1 MHPGTRWTP
10 RRQVPFYMPNE
21 DGPADPEASIEQKL
35 AIDRVV
41 QDVAGRDALCSFALY
56 AGYLREDDRGRSDGF
71 DEPEATWHFG
81 RLNYVLF
88 SGPLA
93 SSGFA
98 GVDRRWGSGV
108 PFEIGRKR
116 PIVELSY
123 LWTADRSVVI
133 ASPPDAAVTVV
144 TGSDALAESL
154 LSLRQLDVHEWL

>member
-1 MHPGTRWTP
+1 
-10 RRQVPFYMPNE
+10 MPNE
-21 DGPADPEASIEQKL
+21 DGPADPEASIEQKI

-71 DEPEATWHFG
+71 DEPQGTWHFG

-93 SSGFA
+93 ASGYA
-98 GVDRRWGSGV
+98 GLDRRWGSAV

-123 LWTADRSVVI
+123 LWTADHSVFV

-144 TGSDALAESL
+144 AGDNTLAEHL
-154 LSLRQLDVHEWL
+154 LSLRELDAHEWL